1 MTDRSNLHIPTF
13 LEFNKEKWTGWVT
26 LIVSRN
32 EIGLNVN
39 ELLIVGN
46 YSR

>member
-1 MTDRSNLHIPTF
+1 MPTF
-13 LEFNKEKWTGWVT
+13 LEFNKEKLTGWVK

-32 EIGLNVN
+32 KIGLNVD

-46 YSR
+46 CSR

>member
-1 MTDRSNLHIPTF
+1 MTDSLNLHIPTF
-13 LEFNKEKWTGWVT
+13 LEFNKKKLTGWVK

-32 EIGLNVN
+32 EIGLNVD
-39 ELLIVGN
+39 ELSIVGN

>member
-1 MTDRSNLHIPTF
+1 MPTF
-13 LEFNKEKWTGWVT
+13 LEFNKEKLTGWVT

-32 EIGLNVN
+32 EIGLNVD

-46 YSR
+46 YSH